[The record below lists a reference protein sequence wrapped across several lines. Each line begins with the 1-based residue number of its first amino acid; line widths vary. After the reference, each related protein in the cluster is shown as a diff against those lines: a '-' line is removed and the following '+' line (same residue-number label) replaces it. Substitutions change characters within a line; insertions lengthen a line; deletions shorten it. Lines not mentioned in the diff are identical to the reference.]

1 MNKKIL
7 KDYMLMF
14 PGTFVGFFETL
25 ADVLGT
31 LGAEWMEAGEKKWG
45 ETFIDCGVQCGNIAI
60 TLTKLRD
67 EFDKKAAEDDPAE
80 LVKEHLEKVK
90 NVAK

>member
-7 KDYMLMF
+7 KDYMLAF
-14 PGTFVGFFETL
+14 PGSFVGFFEVL

-31 LGAEWMEAGEKKWG
+31 LGVDWLESGEKVWG
-45 ETFIDCGVQCGNIAI
+45 ETFIECGVQCGNIAV

-67 EFDKKAAEDDPAE
+67 DFDRKFSETDPAA
-80 LVKEHLEKVK
+80 LVEQHLEKVK